1 MFGQV
6 HGPARVLLCLAA
18 CLVVTGTATAQGWW
32 DAAWYERK
40 KLPFKNADQAENLV
54 DFPVLVVLDSTR
66 IDYTKTLDAGED
78 LRFVDDDGS
87 TVLSH
92 EIEEWNESGTS
103 YVWVKVPQVDGVS
116 SSDHIWM
123 YYDNTLASDAQ
134 DAAGVWSADYEG
146 VWHLNTDP
154 SLSQPGTITFD
165 NVTTNT
171 SSSARS
177 SASFSHAVGTG
188 DSPILVVV
196 STTRGD
202 QGTSGVTYGGQALTL
217 AVSADAGGSGREWVS
232 IWYLVDPPT
241 GSNTVAV
248 TFNNS
253 QDPTGIAAM
262 SYFGVDQSAP
272 IDVTANKTTGSSATV
287 SLDITP
293 TVANTMIVGGLGHHG
308 GDTDPH
314 TPGGGVTAERYDIVS
329 GTNTG
334 DDSSYA
340 GGEIAATTVQTYT
353 FEFTGARSDDFAIA
367 CVALKPAVAIVDSH
381 EGLGPWWNDAW
392 TERGM
397 LTFDNSGQSEN
408 LVNFPVLVKLDSSR
422 IDYAKTQNAG
432 QDLRFIDADGTT
444 VLAHEIE
451 EWNESGTSWVWVEVP
466 QIDASS
472 SADFITMYYGNT
484 GASDGQDERGVWDTD
499 YLGVW
504 HLNESPANGVA
515 GHIDSAGPAV
525 VPPVTLV
532 DTNTA
537 EGDASS
543 LDITSHDVSGSDT
556 LLIVCVALETSDPGK
571 VVQSVTWDQGGSSE
585 SLTRFDSYLPSHG
598 KLGMEV
604 WYRLSPTA
612 GTGKTVRVTLEGGN
626 SQKWGATAMTFSDV
640 PQTPNP
646 LGNWQENSGIDSAP
660 GPITVSNT
668 TDRYVVD
675 WAAYFESNNPSVG
688 VDQTER
694 SDIDVNG
701 GAFRAFGSTQ
711 DGDDGGVMSWTIGG
725 GSLENAHVGFTID
738 EKTSLDGTP
747 ENFAGSAGST
757 TDATGQI
764 SGADEFDGTND
775 HIDFPAMDFG
785 DTFTLEA
792 WIKPPSGT
800 QYCII
805 SNSVSGG
812 SADGF
817 KLFIPN
823 SNSLSL
829 ETGNGSNGNAALTA
843 VGLFSWD
850 QWAHVAVQVDR
861 ASGSAAI
868 YHNGA
873 DVTTDTTIRTDFQN
887 TSNWRIGRFLVSG
900 YEFDGSIDEPRVS
913 SVVRSA
919 DWIKA
924 QYLSMIDAFITF
936 GGEPPGTS
944 SDGTPAGA
952 MTAGDLVTGQISG
965 ALDFDG
971 TNDRIEMGDVI
982 DMGTSDM
989 TFSAWIK
996 PTADGHIQAKAW
1008 ANPYYGLRY
1017 TPGGDLRAMFHY
1029 GTGEVSLYSTAL
1041 LNDGDFHYI
1050 TAVWDRDG
1058 DMEIYVDGVSDG
1070 TLDISSHSAVDISN
1084 TNSWVIGS
1092 NCNAGCASSS
1102 NQFGGI
1108 IDEVRI

>member
-241 GSNTVAV
+241 GSNTVVV

-272 IDVTANKTTGSSATV
+272 IDVTASKTTGSSATV

-381 EGLGPWWNDAW
+381 EELGSWWDDDW
-392 TERGM
+392 TERST
-397 LTFDNSGQSEN
+397 LTIDNSGQTEN
-408 LVNFPVLVKLDSSR
+408 LTNFPVLVTLDSGN

-432 QDLRFIDADGTT
+432 QDLRFVDSDDSTE
-444 VLAHEIE
+444 LDFEIE
-451 EWNESGTSWVWVEVP
+451 EWNESGTSYVWVEVP
-466 QIDASS
+466 QIDGSS
-472 SADFITMYYGNT
+472 STDFIYMYYGNT
-484 GASDGQDERGVWDTD
+484 GASDGQDAAGTWNANYV
-499 YLGVW
+499 GVW
-504 HLNESPANGVA
+504 HLNEDPSGGAPQIDDSSGSNDGTMNGSMTTSDQVA
-515 GHIDSAGPAV
+515 GQIGGSLDFDGSNDWFNLGDDSSLHMTESTS
-525 VPPVTLV
+525 VTFSAWI
-532 DTNTA
+532 NTRDSSVSQNILRYDDLDNSD
-537 EGDASS
+537 GDATMPRNLYLFRILDSS
-543 LDITSHDVSGSDT
+543 
-556 LLIVCVALETSDPGK
+556 
-571 VVQSVTWDQGGSSE
+571 
-585 SLTRFDSYLPSHG
+585 
-598 KLGMEV
+598 KL
-604 WYRLSPTA
+604 
-612 GTGKTVRVTLEGGN
+612 
-626 SQKWGATAMTFSDV
+626 QMT
-640 PQTPNP
+640 
-646 LGNWQENSGIDSAP
+646 
-660 GPITVSNT
+660 
-668 TDRYVVD
+668 Y
-675 WAAYFESNNPSVG
+675 
-688 VDQTER
+688 
-694 SDIDVNG
+694 
-701 GAFRAFGSTQ
+701 
-711 DGDDGGVMSWTIGG
+711 GDDGPSLSSISSTATLSNDTWYHVVAVRDVGADTESFYID
-725 GSLENAHVGFTID
+725 GSLDKSETDTSTGTWETTGQYAMLGKYATFPFDGQID
-738 EKTSLDGTP
+738 EVRFSD
-747 ENFAGSAGST
+747 SA
-757 TDATGQI
+757 
-764 SGADEFDGTND
+764 
-775 HIDFPAMDFG
+775 
-785 DTFTLEA
+785 
-792 WIKPPSGT
+792 
-800 QYCII
+800 
-805 SNSVSGG
+805 
-812 SADGF
+812 
-817 KLFIPN
+817 
-823 SNSLSL
+823 
-829 ETGNGSNGNAALTA
+829 
-843 VGLFSWD
+843 
-850 QWAHVAVQVDR
+850 
-861 ASGSAAI
+861 
-868 YHNGA
+868 
-873 DVTTDTTIRTDFQN
+873 
-887 TSNWRIGRFLVSG
+887 
-900 YEFDGSIDEPRVS
+900 
-913 SVVRSA
+913 RSA

-924 QYLSMIDAFITF
+924 QYLSMTDALITYADA
-936 GGEPPGTS
+936 PRTTTS
-944 SDGTPAGA
+944 YDGTPGGA

-965 ALDFDG
+965 ALDFDD
-971 TNDRIEMGDVI
+971 TDDRIEMGDVI

-1108 IDEVRI
+1108 IDEVRIDRTARSADWIKAQYLSMTDAFIDWGSSSLKIILWQEVDPNQ